1 MRPLGGGASQT
12 GRLARAK
19 ALRCI
24 PGDQCRWNPMS
35 MLLNKIYKC
44 QGAAGCSL
52 HSCTRDVLLCSSNFR
67 AVHVPPGECWR

>member
-24 PGDQCRWNPMS
+24 PG
-35 MLLNKIYKC
+35 L
-44 QGAAGCSL
+44 
-52 HSCTRDVLLCSSNFR
+52 TRRPVLLEPH
-67 AVHVPPGECWR
+67 VHAPKLNLQMPRCCWLFSTQLYQGCPALFFQF

>member
-24 PGDQCRWNPMS
+24 PG
-35 MLLNKIYKC
+35 L
-44 QGAAGCSL
+44 
-52 HSCTRDVLLCSSNFR
+52 TRRPVPLEPH
-67 AVHVPPGECWR
+67 VHAPK